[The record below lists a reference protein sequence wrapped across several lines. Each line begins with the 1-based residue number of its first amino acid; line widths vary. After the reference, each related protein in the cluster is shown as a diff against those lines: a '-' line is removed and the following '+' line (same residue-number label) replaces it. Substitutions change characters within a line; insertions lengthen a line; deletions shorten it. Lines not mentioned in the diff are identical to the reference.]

1 MLENA
6 YLIVVN
12 IHIGKD
18 ILRNGIDN
26 VARLEEI
33 GDTHRALAL
42 NDSLLVV
49 RITAIDFLGDSLVD
63 TGRENKASR
72 HLTLLN
78 LIGEPWILRKLGIGE
93 HIGFDIVQCQREFL
107 ILRVLVIVAIGK
119 VRFFLIGNNLSHEFH
134 GRIAL
139 ATVFAAL
146 GLDGD
151 FAHRLGILLKYHQQ
165 TVAIGTDGDCLGLI
179 AHGTERQFLSHLLG
193 DGEIAAVV
201 SHRGDFLSF
210 ILNSNEAQAVA
221 RLVVNN
227 ITCYLFLC
235 K

>member
-42 NDSLLVV
+42 NDSLLVM

-72 HLTLLN
+72 HLTLLH
-78 LIGEPWILRKLGIGE
+78 LVGEPGILRELGIGE
-93 HIGFDIVQCQREFL
+93 HVGVDIVQRQREFL
-107 ILRVLVIVAIGK
+107 ILRILVVVAIGK
-119 VRFFLIGNNLSHEFH
+119 VRFFLIGNNLPHEFH

-139 ATVFAAL
+139 AAVFAAL

-151 FAHRLGILLKYHQQ
+151 FAHRPQILLEDYQQ
-165 TVAIGTDGDCLGLI
+165 TVAIGADGDRLGLI
-179 AHGTERQFLSHLLG
+179 AHSTERQLLSHLLG
-193 DGEIAAVV
+193 DGEIATVV
-201 SHRGDFLSF
+201 GHRRDFLSF
-210 ILNSNEAQAVA
+210 ILNGDEAQAVA

-227 ITCYLFLC
+227 ITCNLFLRQ
-235 K
+235 